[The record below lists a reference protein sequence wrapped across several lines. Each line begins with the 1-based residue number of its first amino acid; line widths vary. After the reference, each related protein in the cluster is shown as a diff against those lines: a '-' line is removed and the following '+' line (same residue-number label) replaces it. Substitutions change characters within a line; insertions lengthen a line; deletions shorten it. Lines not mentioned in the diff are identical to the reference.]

1 MCDSRRRGGLVASLQ
16 AAMFAEGDIKALV
29 NGRLVCVVIVGQQ
42 RLLELALVTED
53 PLKMVRMRWLV
64 IGRSPVPSRHLSI
77 TPHTTPLLSQPN

>member
-1 MCDSRRRGGLVASLQ
+1 MCDSHCWGGLVASLQ

-53 PLKMVRMRWLV
+53 P
-64 IGRSPVPSRHLSI
+64 RSVQPSAAAHRDKQLALHAIQTNHPSLYS
-77 TPHTTPLLSQPN
+77 